1 MASFLPLKSLVFA
14 TGIAVTIGVFHT
26 SVQNLIINTV
36 TGPGS
41 YSRIAIAILLLGNLK
56 NLPGVWHYRVLKG
69 LFQHIIFSKRYIPT
83 ELGPASLFLPIINP
97 SHSPLW
103 ECDYNA
109 HKSNSTYFSDLDVT
123 RAHLVTCLLQPG
135 IDALRNNKKTG
146 LVLGANGKKMRGRW
160 GIILGGTSCSF
171 RKEVAPYE
179 SYEMWSRLLCW
190 DKKWIY
196 IVTHFVKK
204 GKVKPKGYVLGDG
217 SWFGG
222 RNARFVAQEGEAE
235 KIEEK
240 YILAT
245 GISKYVIKL
254 SRMTIHPEVL
264 LASSG
269 LLPEKPGG
277 WATISDSGE
286 STALLVGEATKA
298 KDKQNEIA
306 EGPGAWTWEK
316 TVAENEKGL
325 KYVEHFAALDGLT
338 AEFSGSK
345 APALGKFKD
354 LL

>member
-26 SVQNLIINTV
+26 SVQNLILNTV

-69 LFQHIIFSKRYIPT
+69 LFQHVIFSKRYIPA

-97 SHSPLW
+97 SHSTLW

-123 RAHLVTCLLQPG
+123 RAHLVACLLQPE
-135 IDALRNNKKTG
+135 DG
-146 LVLGANGKKMRGRW
+146 LVLDANGKKMRGRW

-171 RKEVAPYE
+171 RKEVAPYG

-222 RNARFVAQEGEAE
+222 RNARFVAQEEEADN
-235 KIEEK
+235 IEEK

-254 SRMTIHPEVL
+254 GRMTIHPEVL

-277 WATISDSGE
+277 WATMSVSGNQ
-286 STALLVGEATKA
+286 LLFLL
-298 KDKQNEIA
+298 NEIA

-325 KYVEHFAALDGLT
+325 KYAEHFAALDGLT

>member
-26 SVQNLIINTV
+26 SVQNLILNTV

-69 LFQHIIFSKRYIPT
+69 LFQHVIFSKRYIPA

-97 SHSPLW
+97 SHSTLW

-123 RAHLVTCLLQPG
+123 RAHLVACLLQPG

-146 LVLGANGKKMRGRW
+146 LVLDANGKKMRGRW

-171 RKEVAPYE
+171 RKEVAPYG

-222 RNARFVAQEGEAE
+222 RNARFVAQEEEADN
-235 KIEEK
+235 IEEK

-245 GISKYVIKL
+245 GISVI
-254 SRMTIHPEVL
+254 SFE
-264 LASSG
+264 
-269 LLPEKPGG
+269 
-277 WATISDSGE
+277 WAFAGETRWMGYYECLRE
-286 STALLVGEATKA
+286 STALLVGEAAKA

-325 KYVEHFAALDGLT
+325 KYAEHFAALDGLT